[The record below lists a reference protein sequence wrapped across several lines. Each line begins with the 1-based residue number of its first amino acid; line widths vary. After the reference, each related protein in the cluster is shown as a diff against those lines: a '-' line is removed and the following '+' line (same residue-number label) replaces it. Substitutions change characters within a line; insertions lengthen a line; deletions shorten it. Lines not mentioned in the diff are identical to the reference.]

1 MKNFYQELVE
11 RIRGEVPE
19 LEVVVERALLA
30 WSYAQKTSGERDFFF
45 DSVALNL
52 HGFYSG
58 AERIFE
64 LVARHL
70 DRSLPTD
77 ETWHRDLLWQVTQ
90 EFEDVRPALIS
101 ENSASPDVSQIAVAR
116 PWRGVCHRATAGGWT
131 RGVLNSTSQGPKPED
146 ARKDDLNPRSQQVI
160 RGISGLRL
168 LMSLDASG
176 I

>member
-1 MKNFYQELVE
+1 MKNLYQELVE
-11 RIRGEVPE
+11 RIRSEVPE

-101 ENSASPDVSQIAVAR
+101 EDSAVALDEFR
-116 PWRGVCHRATAGGWT
+116 RFRHLVRNVYTTSLVPDKLAGLLESLP
-131 RGVLNSTSQGPKPED
+131 VLWNKLKEE
-146 ARKDDLNPRSQQVI
+146 
-160 RGISGLRL
+160 L
-168 LMSLDASG
+168 LAFADFLEEMAIAIDPDEKG
-176 I
+176 C